1 MISLTLHL
9 LACVA
14 LAVAALYWRHNTP
27 EGQSIYRQM
36 LPFVIASGFLG
47 LVILYRYI
55 MELFV
60 ASYSGSIYEGGAMT
74 RGQIAW
80 LVVSA
85 CLMLIPLAGLIPS
98 IGRQSHLLLVA
109 ACLAALPS
117 VVSIVSGISDY

>member
-14 LAVAALYWRHNTP
+14 LAVAALYWRQHTP

-60 ASYSGSIYEGGAMT
+60 ASYSGSIYDGGTMT
-74 RGQIAW
+74 RGQITW
-80 LVVSA
+80 LVISA
-85 CLMLIPLAGLIPS
+85 CLMLVPLAGLIPS
-98 IGRQSHLLLVA
+98 IGRQPHLLLFA

-117 VVSIVSGISDY
+117 VVALVIRISDH

>member
-14 LAVAALYWRHNTP
+14 LAVAALYWRHHAP

-55 MELFV
+55 MELFL
-60 ASYSGSIYEGGAMT
+60 ASYSGSIYEGGTMT

-80 LVVSA
+80 VVISA
-85 CLMLIPLAGLIPS
+85 CLMLVPLAGLIPS
-98 IGRQSHLLLVA
+98 IGRQPHLLLVA

-117 VVSIVSGISDY
+117 VVSLVIRISDH